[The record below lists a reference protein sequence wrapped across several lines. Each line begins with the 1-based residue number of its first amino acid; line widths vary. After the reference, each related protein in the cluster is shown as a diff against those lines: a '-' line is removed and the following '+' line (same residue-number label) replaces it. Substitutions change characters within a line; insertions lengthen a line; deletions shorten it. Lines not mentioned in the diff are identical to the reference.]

1 MAVYFDHRLDTDRS
15 GINID
20 TQWYEGSPI
29 LAVNTYSDDTGG
41 SVNLF
46 LDEGEKL
53 LNIPLTRTCQAT
65 AMAWHPTKKI
75 LAVGWDNGELLVWN
89 EHDHELHESLPLHKT
104 SITVLGWSSAGTRLS
119 SLISNLK
126 NLLYL

>member
-46 LDEGEKL
+46 LDE
-53 LNIPLTRTCQAT
+53 
-65 AMAWHPTKKI
+65 
-75 LAVGWDNGELLVWN
+75 VYFFSVF
-89 EHDHELHESLPLHKT
+89 S
-104 SITVLGWSSAGTRLS
+104 
-119 SLISNLK
+119 
-126 NLLYL
+126 

>member
-46 LDEGEKL
+46 LDEVYFFFCLFLNFLNNHLFKL
-53 LNIPLTRTCQAT
+53 I
-65 AMAWHPTKKI
+65 M
-75 LAVGWDNGELLVWN
+75 
-89 EHDHELHESLPLHKT
+89 
-104 SITVLGWSSAGTRLS
+104 
-119 SLISNLK
+119 
-126 NLLYL
+126 

>member
-20 TQWYEGSPI
+20 TQWYDGSPI

-46 LDEGEKL
+46 LDEVFISEL
-53 LNIPLTRTCQAT
+53 FCLFSTCT
-65 AMAWHPTKKI
+65 AI
-75 LAVGWDNGELLVWN
+75 D
-89 EHDHELHESLPLHKT
+89 
-104 SITVLGWSSAGTRLS
+104 
-119 SLISNLK
+119 
-126 NLLYL
+126 LYYHARNN

>member
-20 TQWYEGSPI
+20 TQWYDGSPI

-46 LDEGEKL
+46 LDEVYIL
-53 LNIPLTRTCQAT
+53 FCLFLNFLNNHLNKKNVIFVKKTLFRICSNCIATR
-65 AMAWHPTKKI
+65 
-75 LAVGWDNGELLVWN
+75 
-89 EHDHELHESLPLHKT
+89 
-104 SITVLGWSSAGTRLS
+104 
-119 SLISNLK
+119 
-126 NLLYL
+126 